1 MNSLLISPAKS
12 FPYMIWSNS
21 SKWAL
26 RPWSHNLSSIDKG
39 EIAQMLHIKIYQ
51 HHEFSTNSE

>member
-21 SKWAL
+21 SEWAL

-39 EIAQMLHIKIYQ
+39 EIAQMLHIKIY
-51 HHEFSTNSE
+51 